1 MFKLVVVVQ
10 TLPEKA
16 EAFEEMVRPLIE
28 NSRREKG
35 NISYDVLPDVLHQN
49 TYLILETWEN
59 DKALEEHKATRHY
72 LDFAESVNGYIAAPL
87 VLYRVDRRKLVF
99 SNFNCLGKNIRSAYI
114 LLQKRI
120 FFIYATN

>member
-35 NISYDVLPDVLHQN
+35 NISYDVL
-49 TYLILETWEN
+49 
-59 DKALEEHKATRHY
+59 
-72 LDFAESVNGYIAAPL
+72 DFAESVNGYIAAPL
-87 VLYRVDRRKLVF
+87 VLYRVEPKKVSLF
-99 SNFNCLGKNIRSAYI
+99 
-114 LLQKRI
+114 
-120 FFIYATN
+120 

>member
-16 EAFEEMVRPLIE
+16 EAFEEMVRPLIK

-87 VLYRVDRRKLVF
+87 VLYRVEPKKVSLF
-99 SNFNCLGKNIRSAYI
+99 
-114 LLQKRI
+114 
-120 FFIYATN
+120 

>member
-49 TYLILETWEN
+49 SYLILETW
-59 DKALEEHKATRHY
+59 
-72 LDFAESVNGYIAAPL
+72 
-87 VLYRVDRRKLVF
+87 
-99 SNFNCLGKNIRSAYI
+99 
-114 LLQKRI
+114 
-120 FFIYATN
+120 